1 MDEKSYVSIKKEFYN
16 FKDRLSKNITN
27 TTISLENEE
36 CYLIEESWENELIQ
50 YFDKYNNIIINNKK
64 IDKNKIDFL
73 NYLPENAPVFI
84 NDFSSVFKCLKNN
97 KKMKL
102 ISKNIIESIYEEDD
116 LKENNIIK
124 YYSGYYKLIIEYKGN
139 NENKDNKALLIIN
152 PFNKNNIKKTAYIIS
167 IKDEDKQILYSDLLS
182 EMDFDEIYKKYQKN
196 IINFEKYMN
205 VLKLLINIYYY
216 EKSLL
221 GNKEKIYKENEDVYL
236 INPNWID
243 KLKNH
248 YDFNNFVKNFNEL
261 KVENNNR
268 INYNNLYKYLYS
280 ILDYKNN
287 INFIKKEIFNDF
299 KNINPENNNYK
310 GLIDF
315 YSNCYIVNSEIM
327 NLIKSIFSYNKIYIK
342 KKNIFIKNNNIYL
355 LYNKNII
362 IGDINEKLIF
372 NPKYILAYK
381 DSNFLNSA
389 KPKIF
394 SYKIEDYLNSK
405 LRIPNRNNY
414 DNYEYGTFIN
424 LLNKDNSMTFRIYK
438 RVKPTNSFSGKRK
451 VNNNKSF
458 DNIKTFFGRRNSA
471 EKNTFFA
478 KTLSKYTYKFQK
490 IKNNSLNNIK
500 NINII
505 NNKGFDINQNEL
517 QNKIDNLNKKITQY
531 EKEYE
536 LIIKENKNIKK
547 QLNKAN
553 KIITEL
559 EDRINVK
566 NNEII
571 LLKKKNEKQDNEIKK
586 LFSKI
591 NNYKHRENSLNIKE
605 KEIKRKIAS
614 LEDKTNNINKNKN
627 KNDKKILEENIKT
640 LIQEN
645 ITLIGKNKELKK
657 AIEEMQNPYK
667 LVGLNNIGAACFMN
681 ATLQCLSQTK
691 DLTRYFLDKNNEE
704 KIINNNIA
712 IKNKNNFQLSPVF
725 LELIKRLWDRNG
737 PESISPINFMNT
749 IENMNPLFK
758 KGQAGDSKD
767 FIIFILEQLHIE
779 LKKSVKKNNGN
790 NKKSKQLNQYDK
802 KNAFNYFS
810 VEFQKESS
818 IISDLFFGF
827 NEKTYECINCKNKNK
842 SKGLNNP
849 ICYNYG
855 IFNCII
861 FPLEEVKKMKKNS
874 YKNNININQNNIVS
888 LNECFLY
895 NQKTDYFT
903 RNNKNYCN
911 ICKQLYDSFYTC
923 KIFKSPNILI
933 LILNRGKGNIY
944 NIKLDFNENIDITQF
959 VIEKDSPRIIYSLYG
974 VITHIGKSGPNAHFV
989 ASCKST
995 IDNKWYRFND
1005 SLINP
1010 ITDVQKEVIE
1020 FGTPYILFYQKNN
1033 N

>member
-1 MDEKSYVSIKKEFYN
+1 M
-16 FKDRLSKNITN
+16 
-27 TTISLENEE
+27 
-36 CYLIEESWENELIQ
+36 
-50 YFDKYNNIIINNKK
+50 
-64 IDKNKIDFL
+64 
-73 NYLPENAPVFI
+73 
-84 NDFSSVFKCLKNN
+84 
-97 KKMKL
+97 
-102 ISKNIIESIYEEDD
+102 
-116 LKENNIIK
+116 
-124 YYSGYYKLIIEYKGN
+124 
-139 NENKDNKALLIIN
+139 
-152 PFNKNNIKKTAYIIS
+152 
-167 IKDEDKQILYSDLLS
+167 
-182 EMDFDEIYKKYQKN
+182 
-196 IINFEKYMN
+196 
-205 VLKLLINIYYY
+205 
-216 EKSLL
+216 
-221 GNKEKIYKENEDVYL
+221 
-236 INPNWID
+236 
-243 KLKNH
+243 
-248 YDFNNFVKNFNEL
+248 
-261 KVENNNR
+261 
-268 INYNNLYKYLYS
+268 
-280 ILDYKNN
+280 
-287 INFIKKEIFNDF
+287 IFN
-299 KNINPENNNYK
+299 
-310 GLIDF
+310 L
-315 YSNCYIVNSEIM
+315 
-327 NLIKSIFSYNKIYIK
+327 
-342 KKNIFIKNNNIYL
+342 
-355 LYNKNII
+355 
-362 IGDINEKLIF
+362 
-372 NPKYILAYK
+372 KYILAYK
-381 DSNFLNSA
+381 DSNLLNSA
-389 KPKIF
+389 KPNIF
-394 SYKIEDYLNSK
+394 SYKIDDYLNSK
-405 LRIPNRNNY
+405 LRNFNRNNNNNN

-424 LLNKDNSMTFRIYK
+424 LLHKDNSMTFRIYK

-471 EKNTFFA
+471 EKNNFFT
-478 KTLSKYTYKFQK
+478 KTLLKCTYKFQK

-505 NNKGFDINQNEL
+505 NNKSFDINQNEI
-517 QNKIDNLNKKITQY
+517 QNKIDNLNNKIVQY

-605 KEIKRKIAS
+605 KEINKKIAS
-614 LEDKTNNINKNKN
+614 LEDKTNNINKYKN

-691 DLTRYFLDKNNEE
+691 ELTKYFLDKNNEE

-767 FIIFILEQLHIE
+767 FIIFILEQLHKE
-779 LKKSVKKNNGN
+779 LKKSVKKNNGSKN
-790 NKKSKQLNQYDK
+790 KSKQLNQYDK
-802 KNAFNYFS
+802 NNVFNYFS
-810 VEFQKESS
+810 EEFQKESS
-818 IISDLFFGF
+818 IISDIFFGF
-827 NEKTYECINCKNKNK
+827 NEKTNECINCKNKNK

-861 FPLEEVKKMKKNS
+861 FPLEEVKKMKNNS
-874 YKNNININQNNIVS
+874 YKNNVNINQNNIVS
-888 LNECFLY
+888 LNECFFY

-903 RNNKNYCN
+903 RNNKNYCK

-923 KIFKSPNILI
+923 KIFKSPNVLI
-933 LILNRGKGNIY
+933 LILNRGKGNIH
-944 NIKLDFNENIDITQF
+944 NIKLDFKEIIDITQF
-959 VIEKDSPRIIYSLYG
+959 VI
-974 VITHIGKSGPNAHFV
+974 
-989 ASCKST
+989 
-995 IDNKWYRFND
+995 
-1005 SLINP
+1005 
-1010 ITDVQKEVIE
+1010 
-1020 FGTPYILFYQKNN
+1020 
-1033 N
+1033 